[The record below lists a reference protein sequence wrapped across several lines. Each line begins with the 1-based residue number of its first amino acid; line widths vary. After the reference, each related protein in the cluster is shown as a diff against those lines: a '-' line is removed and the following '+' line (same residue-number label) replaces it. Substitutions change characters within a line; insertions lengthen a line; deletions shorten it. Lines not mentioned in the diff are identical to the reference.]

1 MATTNTSKRVQWLT
15 QLALLTAITIV
26 LEILAMLM
34 GKLGPLPFRIT
45 LALVPIVIGAA
56 VLGVGE
62 GGWLGLVFG
71 IVVLLSGDAAPFMAF
86 TVPGTV
92 ITVLGKGIGAGLA
105 AGGVYK
111 LLEKKNQTV
120 AAIAAAVAAPIANT
134 GLFLLGCRAFF
145 MPLLAEWAGGQPVA
159 RYMLLGLVGTNFLV
173 EFTTVAVL
181 SGVIVR
187 IIKIWKAKRG

>member
-1 MATTNTSKRVQWLT
+1 MATTTTSKRVQWLT

-26 LEILAMLM
+26 LQIVSSFV
-34 GKLGPLPFRIT
+34 KFGPFSIT
-45 LALVPIVIGAA
+45 LALIPIVIGAA

-71 IVVLLSGDAAPFMAF
+71 TVVLLSGDAALFMAF

-105 AGGVYK
+105 AGGVYR
-111 LLEKKNQTV
+111 LLEKKNKTV
-120 AAIAAAVAAPIANT
+120 AAIAAAIAAPIANT
-134 GLFLLGCRAFF
+134 GLFLLGCCAFF

-173 EFTTVAVL
+173 EFVSVAVL

-187 IIKIWKAKRG
+187 IVKIWKAKRG